1 MLLSAIHGF
10 FKRNNRESNNIE
22 EMVAEAQKGSEE
34 AVHTVLVSY
43 TPFIKKTAS
52 FVCKKYIT
60 DQDDEY
66 SIALQAFHE
75 AIVKYETDKNASFL
89 TFAHLLIRRKLIDY
103 IRKEVRVKEVSFGMA
118 TSSDEEPNLL
128 TKLEQSS
135 SIELYVE
142 EQMALDRREEMIRF
156 GELLTSYGL
165 SFEELVSVSPKH
177 ADTRQTAIE
186 IAQIIAETDEFYLY
200 VIEKKRLPI
209 KEIEDLVEVSRKTI
223 ERQRKYILALVLLLG
238 SDFEVLKEYL
248 KGRM

>member
-1 MLLSAIHGF
+1 MLLSTIYGF
-10 FKRNNRESNNIE
+10 FKRNNRDASLE
-22 EMVAEAQKGSEE
+22 ETVVEAQSGNEE
-34 AVHTVLVSY
+34 TVNSILVSY

-52 FVCKKYIT
+52 LVCKKYIT

-66 SIALQAFHE
+66 SIALLAFHE
-75 AIVKYETDKNASFL
+75 AIIKYENDRNASFL
-89 TFAHLLIRRKLIDY
+89 TFAHLLIRRKLIDH

-118 TSSDEEPNLL
+118 ETDSDEPNLL
-128 TKLEQSS
+128 AKFEHSS
-135 SIELYVE
+135 SIEHYTE
-142 EQMALDRREEMIRF
+142 EQRASDRREEMQRY
-156 GELLTSYGL
+156 GEMLESYGL
-165 SFEELVSVSPKH
+165 SFDELVSVSPKH
-177 ADTRQTAIE
+177 ADARQTAIE
-186 IAQIIAETDEFYLY
+186 IAEIIAETEEFNQY